1 MKVRAFAYW
10 GGIVPRVIVPSG
22 DRVGVYTMGMVNY
35 WRELI
40 AAMVDFRNNGRGD
53 ISHLLQSCISP
64 LPHPCLFV
72 ATNTMTTYV
81 NHQRLGYAV
90 WHQEESKWVI
100 FDNHHPPLWLR
111 DHPHIPVPEKVPS
124 SKGRRT
130 TPAGTPAAKKR
141 HSSRFKKREAPS
153 KDSLVEASKKKKTS
167 ATRGNREVLVL
178 KTTTQNPLPVG
189 ESAAQGV
196 SAPASKKPIRKTRA
210 GKRTFVPAAF
220 PSIPTSIAARVA
232 TRKSTQSVVYSE
244 RRVSI
249 FIIASLFVN

>member
-111 DHPHIPVPEKVPS
+111 DHPHIPVLEKVPS

-130 TPAGTPAAKKR
+130 TPAGTPAAKKGIPAD
-141 HSSRFKKREAPS
+141 SRKEKLRARILLSKLRRKR
-153 KDSLVEASKKKKTS
+153 KQ
-167 ATRGNREVLVL
+167 VLL
-178 KTTTQNPLPVG
+178 GAIEKC
-189 ESAAQGV
+189 
-196 SAPASKKPIRKTRA
+196 
-210 GKRTFVPAAF
+210 
-220 PSIPTSIAARVA
+220 
-232 TRKSTQSVVYSE
+232 
-244 RRVSI
+244 
-249 FIIASLFVN
+249 